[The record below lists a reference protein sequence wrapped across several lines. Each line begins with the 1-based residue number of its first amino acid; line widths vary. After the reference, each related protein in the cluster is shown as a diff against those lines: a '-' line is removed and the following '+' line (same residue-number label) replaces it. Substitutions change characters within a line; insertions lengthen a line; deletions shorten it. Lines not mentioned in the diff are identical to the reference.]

1 MKPVPRNHDSAT
13 KPLTKEQQMPPTTT
27 QNNGSRPKL
36 ELVPNQPVKLKL
48 LKPAPFTGEN
58 SRGKYYLY
66 SVVDSDGIEMAY
78 FASEEI
84 HNLIQ
89 SNKLKAGA
97 EIQLTKKDKAVE
109 FAIIGQPKPEALSSS
124 APDTDN
130 LKAILL
136 QCVKD
141 AAEVIRDSGIQLGND
156 ELQKLATTLF
166 IQRAKAA

>member
-1 MKPVPRNHDSAT
+1 
-13 KPLTKEQQMPPTTT
+13 MPPTTAT
-27 QNNGSRPKL
+27 QNNGNRPKL

-48 LKPAPFTGEN
+48 LKPTPFTGEN
-58 SRGKYYLY
+58 SRGIYYLY
-66 SVVDSDGIEMAY
+66 SVVDADGIELAY

-89 SNKLKAGA
+89 TNGLKSGS
-97 EIQLTKKDKAVE
+97 EIQLTKKGKAVE
-109 FAIIGQPKPEALSSS
+109 FAIIGQSLPEQAP
-124 APDTDN
+124 APDADN